1 MPLAVASVT
10 PSLHSMEGKHRA
22 LAVTLLASLPPSLS
36 LVKLAMLARNKA
48 SSLDRKAWAPLPAH
62 ASHHSYAS
70 AIAQLALLTQWRT
83 TRYARSKVVASFK
96 LSCYLYVKMLSLA
109 KGKYNGQQARRP
121 FGPRSF
127 LPKPLRTNKALDQV
141 KIAYKHPNYLTNRLT
156 QRPTKAHLIVI
167 RGTKADARRTWST
180 ALSL

>member
-70 AIAQLALLTQWRT
+70 AIAQLALLTQWLEPL
-83 TRYARSKVVASFK
+83 A
-96 LSCYLYVKMLSLA
+96 MLA
-109 KGKYNGQQARRP
+109 
-121 FGPRSF
+121 
-127 LPKPLRTNKALDQV
+127 LR
-141 KIAYKHPNYLTNRLT
+141 
-156 QRPTKAHLIVI
+156 
-167 RGTKADARRTWST
+167 
-180 ALSL
+180 